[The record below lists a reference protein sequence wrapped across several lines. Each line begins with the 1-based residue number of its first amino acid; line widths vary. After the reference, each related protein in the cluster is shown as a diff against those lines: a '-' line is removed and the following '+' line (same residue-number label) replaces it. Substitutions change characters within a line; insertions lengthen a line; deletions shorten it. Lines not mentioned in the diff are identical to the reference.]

1 MGQHTTD
8 EVYDRLTEVKKQVDE
23 NAQQEVTKALFES
36 KIAELKTAI
45 EKGGKKEEKKEEP
58 KTGWDLLKETEPVKT
73 LLGMIKAFTD
83 IAKGGD
89 ILAKVLLFTTA
100 VGTAIAFYGKVRT
113 MITGMLGKIKSFL
126 ATFKE
131 WTLRATG
138 RLTGQRQYYGRDDNG
153 HFGLRP
159 ERTSREMQQ
168 SQREASRRFR
178 RAQRGSGASRGSG
191 AGDARDLGQALGR
204 VNSQVEAFDRLKSK
218 LPSAAKMKRTAG
230 AATKL
235 SGALEKVTERLRPAE
250 LDELT
255 AATDRL
261 NQKMSAF
268 DHEKLPKPRTLR
280 DISKAAKELHDNADN
295 VREMFRNLA
304 TASTHAA
311 DAIS

>member
-8 EVYDRLTEVKKQVDE
+8 EVYDRLTEVK
-23 NAQQEVTKALFES
+23 QQLEKNVTTAHFDDKM
-36 KIAELKTAI
+36 AELKTAI
-45 EKGGKKEEKKEEP
+45 EKGGKGAEEKKKEAP
-58 KTGWDLLKETEPVKT
+58 KTIWDIIKSLPLVKQALDLFQQLK
-73 LLGMIKAFTD
+73 D
-83 IAKGGD
+83 
-89 ILAKVLLFTTA
+89 LFNGA
-100 VGTAIAFYGKVRT
+100 NLIGQMALIGTVATGALAFYRKIRET
-113 MITGMLGKIKSFL
+113 ITGTIGKIKGIL
-126 ATFKE
+126 ATLKNA
-131 WTLRATG
+131 TLKVTG
-138 RLTGQRQYYGRDDNG
+138 RFLGERKYFGRNDQG
-153 HFGLRP
+153 KFRLRP
-159 ERTSREMQQ
+159 ERTSDEI
-168 SQREASRRFR
+168 R
-178 RAQRGSGASRGSG
+178 RAVREGNRRARRGGRGGGASADSG

-218 LPSAAKMKRTAG
+218 LPSASKMKRTAG

-268 DHEKLPKPRTLR
+268 DHEKLPKPRTLK
-280 DISKAAKELHDNADN
+280 DISKAAKELHDNADK
-295 VREMFRNLA
+295 VREMFQNLA